1 MNPKLKAI
9 SDEAAENLKA
19 YCKEHEE
26 KILEAWHSVE
36 QEANENEESP
46 KFKLGF
52 AITLDLDK
60 NTMENALTWS
70 VRYKAS
76 GSMEI
81 PDPNQ
86 PDLLPKP
93 NPDDDTTVE
102 ISSGGVTSGPMPIE
116 TWNKAVR
123 KISRKAK

>member
-9 SDEAAENLKA
+9 ADEAAENLKA
-19 YCKEHEE
+19 YCKEHED

-36 QEANENEESP
+36 NEAAENEESP

-86 PDLLPKP
+86 PDLLPKS
-93 NPDDDTTVE
+93 DTDTVE
-102 ISSGGVTSGPMPIE
+102 VSTGGVTTGPIPLKKFKAAV
-116 TWNKAVR
+116 NKIT
-123 KISRKAK
+123 KGK